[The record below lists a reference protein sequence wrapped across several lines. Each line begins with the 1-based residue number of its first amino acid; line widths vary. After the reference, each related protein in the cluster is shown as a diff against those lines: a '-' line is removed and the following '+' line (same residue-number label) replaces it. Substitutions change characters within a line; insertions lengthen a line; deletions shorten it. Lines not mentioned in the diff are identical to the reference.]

1 MLATLYVRNLK
12 SDDGGFLT
20 LLVFRFYPQ
29 NHSVARADY
38 MSPCIPYEL
47 TGAGRVGFWS
57 GFEPINV
64 VLSNVSFLAASAHS
78 S

>member
-1 MLATLYVRNLK
+1 VGDVVREYKPVPEDLEI
-12 SDDGGFLT
+12 SDNFLE
-20 LLVFRFYPQ
+20 FRFYPQ

-38 MSPCIPYEL
+38 LSPCIPYEL

-64 VLSNVSFLAASAHS
+64 VLSNVNEMFQ
-78 S
+78 